1 MVTTTNLNRMPMEA
15 QQKFTKV
22 FEERISALLKDH
34 YCKRVD
40 SRLPHLW
47 FVRLKHMSN
56 GNTIVLRGY
65 PHEGT
70 IYQRTN
76 NNIVHVETVE

>member
-1 MVTTTNLNRMPMEA
+1 MEH
-15 QQKFTKV
+15 QHSKFYRV
-22 FEERISALLKDH
+22 FEERIQSLLDDH

-56 GNTIVLRGY
+56 GNSVVLRGY
-65 PHEGT
+65 PHESRIIQT
-70 IYQRTN
+70 TN
-76 NNIVHVETVE
+76 GACKHDEIVE

>member
-1 MVTTTNLNRMPMEA
+1 MEKNA
-15 QQKFTKV
+15 KFSKV
-22 FEERISALLKDH
+22 FEERLLSFLADH

-40 SRLPHLW
+40 TRLPDLW

-65 PHEGT
+65 PRDGT
-70 IYQRTN
+70 ITQLTN
-76 NNIVHVETVE
+76 GVVTHHEHIA